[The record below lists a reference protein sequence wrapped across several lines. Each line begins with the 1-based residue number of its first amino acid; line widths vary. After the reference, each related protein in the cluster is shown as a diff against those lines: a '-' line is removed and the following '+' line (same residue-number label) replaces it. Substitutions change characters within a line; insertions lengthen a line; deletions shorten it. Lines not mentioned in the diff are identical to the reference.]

1 MGPPLRVF
9 GAATN
14 RVINPTFGYD
24 AKRQRDGDP
33 EQGHA
38 GLRRGEPAEQPE
50 LRVGHQYGAL
60 QSIEFTKKVIQTCF
74 PELIR
79 WLCFLLLWLPLSCC
93 TRKLRS
99 FAPLQ
104 RR

>member
-33 EQGHA
+33 EQGTLA
-38 GLRRGEPAEQPE
+38 CDAENQ
-50 LRVGHQYGAL
+50 
-60 QSIEFTKKVIQTCF
+60 
-74 PELIR
+74 
-79 WLCFLLLWLPLSCC
+79 LSN
-93 TRKLRS
+93 LS
-99 FAPLQ
+99 FGSGISTVHYRASNLQ
-104 RR
+104 RRSFRHVFQN